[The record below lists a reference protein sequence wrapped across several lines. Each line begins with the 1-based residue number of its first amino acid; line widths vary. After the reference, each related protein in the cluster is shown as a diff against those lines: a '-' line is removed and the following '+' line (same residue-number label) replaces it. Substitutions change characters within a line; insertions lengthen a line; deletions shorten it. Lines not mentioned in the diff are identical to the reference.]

1 MALPRGIRN
10 NNPLNIRKGNNW
22 QGERKNQTDPAF
34 EQFESMTYGLRAGFK
49 ILKNYQAQ
57 SLLEQKRADTIRK
70 IIRRWAPPC
79 ENVTERYIQTV
90 ANQTGFHPDE
100 VIPFRDRRKM
110 VALVHA
116 MCRVEC
122 GEDIDVGLIES
133 AYDLV

>member
-49 ILKNYQAQ
+49 VLKNYQTE
-57 SLLEQKRADTIRK
+57 SLPRQKRADTIRK
-70 IIRRWAPPC
+70 IVRRWAPPS
-79 ENVTERYIQTV
+79 ENNTARYIQTV
-90 ANQTGFHPDE
+90 AELTGCHPDE
-100 VIPFRDRRKM
+100 VIHFTDRRKM

-133 AYDLV
+133 AYDLI